1 MTSLAA
7 MSLPNPTLRR
17 RAVLAGLA
25 AAPLA
30 AAFGGRARAAED
42 GLVAAAV
49 AESGAPAIAA
59 AVFDAE
65 KTLFLE
71 AAGVRAAGAEAAVT
85 TGDLW
90 HLGSNTKAMTALLY
104 ARLVDQG
111 RIPAWASLADLLPGI
126 ALDPAYAGL
135 GPEDLM
141 AHAAGLGDETAMG
154 RDWLFAA
161 RLDQRPLPEQRL
173 ALAAATLSA
182 PPAFPERGFHYA
194 NINFVV
200 LGAILEQATGRPWED
215 LMRDE
220 LFGPLGMASAGF
232 GAPQGDQP
240 WGHLFGVAVEPR
252 MLGADNP
259 AALGPA
265 GTVHVALE
273 DYAKFLRLFMTEGG
287 GHVSPEAMARIATA
301 PVEGDSAYRWGWM
314 VYGQR
319 PWATGPALAHEG
331 SNTMWHAVALVAPL
345 RRIAIVAVSND
356 HDKGG
361 PAVQK
366 LALELI
372 RRFAPA

>member
-1 MTSLAA
+1 
-7 MSLPNPTLRR
+7 MSLTLPTLRR

-30 AAFGGRARAAED
+30 AALGGRARAADD

-65 KTLFLE
+65 TTLFLE

-85 TGDLW
+85 TGDFW
-90 HLGSNTKAMTALLY
+90 HLGSNTKAMTALLH
-104 ARLVDQG
+104 ARLVEQG
-111 RIPAWASLADLLPGI
+111 RIGQGATLAELLPDI
-126 ALDPAYAGL
+126 ALDAAFAAL
-135 GPEDLM
+135 KPEDLM
-141 AHAAGLGDETAMG
+141 AHAAGLGDEPVLGRAWLLTA
-154 RDWLFAA
+154 RADT
-161 RLDQRPLPEQRL
+161 RSLPEQRM
-173 ALAAATLSA
+173 ALAAAALGA

-200 LGAILEQATGRPWED
+200 MGAILERATGRPWED

-240 WGHLFGVAVEPR
+240 WGHAFGVAVEPR

-259 AALGPA
+259 PALGPA
-265 GTVHVALE
+265 GTVHSGLE
-273 DYAKFLRLFMTEGG
+273 DYAKFLRLFMTDGG
-287 GHVSPEAMARIATA
+287 GYVSAEAMARIATA
-301 PVEGDSAYRWGWM
+301 PVEGDGAYRWGWM

-331 SNTMWHAVALVAPL
+331 SNTMWHAIALVAPL
-345 RRIAIVAVSND
+345 RRIAIVAASND

-366 LALELI
+366 LALELV
-372 RRFAPA
+372 RRFAPG